1 MKKLFFCWFVLFFCF
16 SKAQER
22 WMLDSKISFIT
33 YEASHF
39 LHDWSGTNQNV
50 RGLLIKDEDFFKKIA
65 IAMYVR
71 DFDSKNS
78 NRDNNALEILDVLQ
92 FPKIEFFSDEI
103 ENKNSELKFY
113 GELNFHGIKL
123 NTDIIAKAVPEE
135 NNLLLKGGFDFALS
149 DFEVPLPSFMLQ
161 KMEDEIEIKFE
172 LYYRRLDR

>member
-1 MKKLFFCWFVLFFCF
+1 MKKLFFCWFVMFFCS

-39 LHDWSGTNQNV
+39 LHDCSGTNQNV
-50 RGLLIKDEDFFKKIA
+50 KGVLIKDEDFFKKIA

-78 NRDNNALEILDVLQ
+78 NRDNNALEILDVLH

-103 ENKNSELKFY
+103 ENKNNELKFY

-123 NTDIIAKAVPEE
+123 NTNIIAEAI
-135 NNLLLKGGFDFALS
+135 
-149 DFEVPLPSFMLQ
+149 FEF
-161 KMEDEIEIKFE
+161 K
-172 LYYRRLDR
+172 